1 MIETTQDGTITM
13 PTIHLDEDGA
23 VEAGDGII
31 IERTVLQ
38 PTPHRKRPF
47 IDYIPKARHIVTEYK
62 LIVQIVGIV
71 IFLIAMGHDEHLANT
86 LYAVG
91 VDFLGDG
98 VLLPRAVIEGVA
110 AAMGIAPEVPSH
122 VTLPGSA

>member
-1 MIETTQDGTITM
+1 MIETTQDGQTTM

-23 VEAGDGII
+23 IEHATGI
-31 IERTVLQ
+31 TVVKPVALA
-38 PTPHRKRPF
+38 TPHRKRPF

-110 AAMGIAPEVPSH
+110 AAMGIAPEVSSH